1 MKHNLALA
9 FTWLT
14 AASVLAAETN
24 STGKVKEALARLTV
38 ATNYSWTTTIKIPG
52 MPFEPGPVK
61 GKTEKGGWSMVS
73 QQVNDN
79 TVEAVFK
86 GEKAAVKSEGEWQ
99 SLDKAEGPAAMM
111 GGWLTASGTPDDEAG
126 KLLKAVKEL
135 KPGDGDSL
143 SGDLTPEGAK
153 DFLTFHPRHGD
164 PPPPPKDAKG
174 SVKFWL
180 KDGALTKFES
190 HLQAKV
196 AFGPDQDEQ
205 DFEITRTIE
214 IRSVGS
220 TKVEIPNEARKA
232 LETK

>member
-1 MKHNLALA
+1 
-9 FTWLT
+9 
-14 AASVLAAETN
+14 
-24 STGKVKEALARLTV
+24 
-38 ATNYSWTTTIKIPG
+38 
-52 MPFEPGPVK
+52 
-61 GKTEKGGWSMVS
+61 
-73 QQVNDN
+73 
-79 TVEAVFK
+79 
-86 GEKAAVKSEGEWQ
+86 
-99 SLDKAEGPAAMM
+99 MM

-135 KPGDGDSL
+135 KAGDGDSL

-214 IRSVGS
+214 IQSVGT
-220 TKVEIPNEARKA
+220 TKVDVPTEARKA